1 MERELAVNV
10 DALVTRMLFPALRVR
25 GLDPPDEIVPAP
37 AKPKAVSETDI
48 VSRDET
54 EESAPLFMT
63 IPLIVL
69 VEVGAYIV
77 PPTFKVPPTVALLV
91 TSSPVPEAVKRDDP
105 EKVLA
110 DVPVWV

>member
-1 MERELAVNV
+1 MAVIV
-10 DALVTRMLFPALRVR
+10 DALVTNVLFPAFKVR
-25 GLDPPDEIVPAP
+25 ELDPPDDIVPAP
-37 AKPKAVSETDI
+37 AKPKAVSDTDI

-54 EESAPLFMT
+54 DERAPLFIT

-110 DVPVWV
+110 DVPV